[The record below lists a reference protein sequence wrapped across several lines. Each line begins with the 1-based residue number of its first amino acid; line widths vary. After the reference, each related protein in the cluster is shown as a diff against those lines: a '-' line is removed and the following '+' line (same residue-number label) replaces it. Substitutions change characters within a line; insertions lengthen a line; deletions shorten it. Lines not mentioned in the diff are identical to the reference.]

1 MARKGRVDRGLK
13 PIKNDE
19 GKIVAWGVRLYHEG
33 RERRFGS
40 FKTKTQARDF
50 YEKAKQEQK
59 VGRFFPERYQTGKAE
74 GVTETI
80 DRYLATLPSSDK
92 KPRTI
97 RDEKMYGQWWK
108 ARLKDKRLHHITPA
122 VLEDAK
128 HALTTHEYGK
138 KEKGSV
144 PKRYSAQTII
154 HYMKFLRHVLNVA
167 VRDGKLD
174 RNPFTQ
180 IKLPR
185 ISVGNTRFLSPE
197 EEAALLKTLGPT
209 YGPWARLAILT
220 GLRKTELFSMQWSQV
235 DFDQNMITLPQ
246 TKSGDVQYAPLNEES
261 KMILHDIE
269 KNAAVAEAEAIASKS
284 KKKEQS
290 DWVFPS
296 KNPTTPLDSYNFYGR
311 VFLPAVK
318 KTGLEGVTWHTLRHT
333 FASRLAMNGQA
344 DGTIAALL
352 RHKTTGLVKRYAH
365 LSPSHLRAAVEGVAS
380 FGKEKSEPNR
390 QIAEEAQNDTVSIP
404 TVTKTGKEERE
415 KVGEA
420 T

>member
-33 RERRFGS
+33 RERCFGS

-144 PKRYSAQTII
+144 PKRYSVQTII

-174 RNPFTQ
+174 RNPFAR

-197 EEAALLKTLGPT
+197 EEATLLKKLGST

-220 GLRKTELFSMQWSQV
+220 GLRKTELFSLPWSQV
-235 DFDQNMITLPQ
+235 DFDLGLITLPQ
-246 TKSGDVQYAPLNEES
+246 TKSGDVQYAPLNEEAKVILRGFESWQFS
-261 KMILHDIE
+261 K
-269 KNAAVAEAEAIASKS
+269 
-284 KKKEQS
+284 
-290 DWVFPS
+290 WVFPS
-296 KNPTTPLDSYNFYGR
+296 KNHTTHLDSYNFYGR
-311 VFLPAVK
+311 VFMPAVK
-318 KTGLEGVTWHTLRHT
+318 AAGLAKVTWHTLRHT
-333 FASRLAMNGQA
+333 FGSRLAMNNQN
-344 DGTIAALL
+344 DSTIAALL

-365 LSPSHLRAAVEGVAS
+365 LSPSHLRAAVEGVAR
-380 FGKEKSEPNR
+380 FGKEKSEPDR

-404 TVTKTGKEERE
+404 TVTKTGNEDREE
-415 KVGEA
+415 VSGSA
-420 T
+420 

>member
-1 MARKGRVDRGLK
+1 MARKGRLDRGLVPK
-13 PIKNDE
+13 KDAS
-19 GKIVAWGVRLYHEG
+19 GKIVGWKVRLYHEG

-40 FKTKTQARDF
+40 FNTKTQARDF

-138 KEKGSV
+138 KEKDSV
-144 PKRYSAQTII
+144 PKRYSAQTIV

-174 RNPFTQ
+174 RNPFAR

-197 EEAALLKTLGPT
+197 EEATLLKKLGST

-220 GLRKTELFSMQWSQV
+220 GLRKTELFSLSWSQV
-235 DFDQNMITLPQ
+235 DFDLSLITLPQ
-246 TKSGDVQYAPLNEES
+246 TKSGDVQYAPLNEEAKTILRGFESWQFS
-261 KMILHDIE
+261 K
-269 KNAAVAEAEAIASKS
+269 
-284 KKKEQS
+284 
-290 DWVFPS
+290 WVFPS
-296 KNPTTPLDSYNFYGR
+296 KNHTTHLDSYNFYGR
-311 VFLPAVK
+311 VFMPAVK
-318 KTGLEGVTWHTLRHT
+318 AAGLAKVTWHTLRHT
-333 FASRLAMNGQA
+333 FGSRLAMNNQN
-344 DGTIAALL
+344 DSTIAALL

-365 LSPSHLRAAVEGVAS
+365 LSPSHLRAAVEGVAR
-380 FGKEKSEPNR
+380 FGKEKSEPDR

-404 TVTKTGKEERE
+404 TVTKTGNEDREE
-415 KVGEA
+415 VSGSA
-420 T
+420 